1 MLQTLS
7 ASAEIK
13 FMRSEKKKKK
23 KKNGAKTA
31 RTQRAVQRMTKPT
44 DVVSD

>member
-13 FMRSEKKKKK
+13 FMRSEKKKK